1 MVAGE
6 YREARGLL
14 NWSHDDMAGA
24 SDVPAEIIAMFEGGA
39 LVGMM
44 DLQVRM
50 RHALEVAGIGFPFL
64 LVDAQFVPLSVTQAA
79 TALQFRVT
87 V

>member
-1 MVAGE
+1 MTPE
-6 YREARGLL
+6 QCRDARGLL
-14 NWSHDDMAGA
+14 KWSHDDMACA

-64 LVDAQFVPLSVTQAA
+64 LVDGQFVPLSVT
-79 TALQFRVT
+79 LSRLGPRDGN
-87 V
+87 